1 MAKVVE
7 DVVDTIAA
15 IMVFMR
21 GAEVGLVSRKLK
33 ELMLGWNGGWRR
45 TKEVDNLMS
54 SLMIT
59 DQASV
64 VSKICWEGGPAHI

>member
-33 ELMLGWNGGWRR
+33 DVSEWRDWGGRR
-45 TKEVDNLMS
+45 
-54 SLMIT
+54 
-59 DQASV
+59 
-64 VSKICWEGGPAHI
+64 W